1 MIFSGRQSSNVAQ
14 EEVKYSEEHLG
25 MDSPNTQQTRAYL
38 ADALAKNGN
47 KVEPPQQAI
56 QSAFQSLPGFFDFL
70 CAQPS
75 A

>member
-1 MIFSGRQSSNVAQ
+1 
-14 EEVKYSEEHLG
+14 
-25 MDSPNTQQTRAYL
+25 MDSPNTQQTRVYL

-56 QSAFQSLPGFFDFL
+56 QSASQSLPGFFDFL